1 MLESLGDREK
11 LLVGSASLIV
21 VIALIWMGLRIT
33 AGALG
38 GGYEIRAVFT
48 HVGQGLDQFSDVRIR
63 GVRVGTVSHLE
74 LNDEG
79 RAVVT
84 MLIEDGVRVPDT
96 ASAAIEPLSIFG
108 PKFVELVPGGNEG
121 SGPFL
126 EPDEDDPPI
135 ILDTNAPTSL
145 EDMFDRAE
153 GVLRAM
159 EPQDLVTIVDTLAES
174 LDGNG
179 ERFDRILQD
188 LGIIGDLAADTAD
201 EARRFVDDSAQLGSV
216 LGPRG
221 DELVDTARNLNQLL
235 PELAAREDNF
245 STLLDQTTRLA
256 QEASALLADNAE
268 AIEDLLETLVT
279 IAFPALQAASS
290 NLDGLPDFIRALARF
305 FSFLSEVIH
314 VAGANGEVIGGIE
327 SFLPDNPC
335 ELFAVCPQV
344 IEDLL

>member
-11 LLVGSASLIV
+11 LLVGAASFIV
-21 VIALIWMGLRIT
+21 VIGLIWMGLRIT
-33 AGALG
+33 AGALE
-38 GGYEIRAVFT
+38 GGYEIRAVFS
-48 HVGQGLDQFSDVRIR
+48 HVGQGLDHFSDVRIR

-84 MLIEDGVRVPDT
+84 MHIDDGVRVPDT

-108 PKFVELVPGGNEG
+108 PKFVELIPGDNEA
-121 SGPFL
+121 SGPYL
-126 EPDEDDPPI
+126 EPNEDAPPI

-159 EPQDLVTIVDTLAES
+159 EPQDLVTIVDALASS

-201 EARRFVDDSAQLGSV
+201 EARRFVNDSARLGSV

-221 DELVDTARNLNQLL
+221 DELVNTARNLNQLL
-235 PELAAREDNF
+235 PDLAEREDNF

-268 AIEDLLETLVT
+268 AIDDLLETLVT

-305 FSFLSEVIH
+305 FSFLGDVIH
-314 VAGANGEVIGGIE
+314 VTGANGEVIGGIE
-327 SFLPDNPC
+327 SFMPDNPC
-335 ELFAVCPQV
+335 ELFAGCPQV

>member
-11 LLVGSASLIV
+11 LLVGAASFIV

-33 AGALG
+33 AGALE

-48 HVGQGLDQFSDVRIR
+48 HVGQGLDQYSDVRIR
-63 GVRVGTVSHLE
+63 GVRIGTVSDLE

-84 MLIEDGVRVPDT
+84 MHIQDGVQVPDT

-108 PKFVELVPGGNEG
+108 PKFVELVPGANEA
-121 SGPFL
+121 SGPYL
-126 EPDEDDPPI
+126 VPNEAEPPI

-145 EDMFDRAE
+145 EDMFDRAD

-159 EPQDLVTIVDTLAES
+159 EPQDLVTIVDTLAQS

-188 LGIIGDLAADTAD
+188 LGILGDLAADTSD
-201 EARRFVDDSAQLGSV
+201 DARRFVNDSAVLGDVLGS
-216 LGPRG
+216 RG
-221 DELVDTARNLNQLL
+221 DELVNTARNLNQLL
-235 PELAAREDNF
+235 PELADQEENF

-290 NLDGLPDFIRALARF
+290 NLEGLPDFIRALARF
-305 FSFLSEVIH
+305 FTFLSDVIH
-314 VAGANGEVIGGIE
+314 VPGANGEIIGGIE
-327 SFLPDNPC
+327 GFLPPNPC